1 MTQERVLTLEHVA
14 TTVLPA
20 DPSVRLIGREDLERH
35 INEARQGHAA
45 AQRLA
50 KPCRDFANSASG
62 PYRTVDRTAG
72 IGQRAGH
79 PGKSLPP

>member
-1 MTQERVLTLEHVA
+1 MSNLFWLT
-14 TTVLPA
+14 
-20 DPSVRLIGREDLERH
+20 
-35 INEARQGHAA
+35 A